1 MLSGEFIFKAK
12 NYNVSNTFFLNLL
25 QITFRNAI
33 APDYMENYMRQGK
46 KPQNCSA
53 TSWQVSPCL
62 DFKRHYLTLEA
73 YKLKIATP
81 TVTHVI
87 HHLREKVYQTCE
99 Q

>member
-46 KPQNCSA
+46 KNKTAVQ
-53 TSWQVSPCL
+53 L
-62 DFKRHYLTLEA
+62 LGK
-73 YKLKIATP
+73 
-81 TVTHVI
+81 
-87 HHLREKVYQTCE
+87 
-99 Q
+99 